1 MKEEINVMMR
11 VPKNRRERGMKKGK
25 PKPEPTDELRELVR
39 VKIDIIGLRQEDVE
53 YLKSGAVKI
62 CVEVGKMKK

>member
-1 MKEEINVMMR
+1 
-11 VPKNRRERGMKKGK
+11 MKKGK
-25 PKPEPTDELRELVR
+25 PKPEQTDELRELVR
-39 VKIDIIGLRQEDVE
+39 VKVDIIGLRQEDVE